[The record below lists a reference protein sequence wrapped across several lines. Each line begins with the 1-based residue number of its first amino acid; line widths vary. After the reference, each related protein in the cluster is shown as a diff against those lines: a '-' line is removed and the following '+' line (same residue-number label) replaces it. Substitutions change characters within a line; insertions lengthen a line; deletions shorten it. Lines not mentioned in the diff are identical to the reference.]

1 VEQYEYIKEG
11 DKLTKFRFLRVPREI
26 FGKANLSLEAK
37 VLYAI
42 MLDYTDLALKI
53 GQVDQLKRAYITYS
67 NESVCRD
74 LGVSLNT
81 ARKRLRELQDAGLL
95 IKQVDIGGYNIY
107 YILASTDIIH

>member
-1 VEQYEYIKEG
+1 MGQYKYVTID
-11 DKLTKFRFLRVPREI
+11 DKLKGFPFLRLPREI
-26 FGKANLSLEAK
+26 LGKTNLSLEAK
-37 VLYAI
+37 ILYAI

-67 NESVCRD
+67 NGSVCRD

>member
-1 VEQYEYIKEG
+1 MEQYKYIKEG
-11 DKLTKFRFLRVPREI
+11 DKLMKFRFLRVPREI
-26 FGKANLSLEAK
+26 FGKTNLSLEAK
-37 VLYAI
+37 ILYAI

-95 IKQVDIGGYNIY
+95 IKQIDIGYCNIY
-107 YILASTDIIH
+107 YVLALADIIH